1 MATTFHDV
9 TQNSE
14 EWFSLRLGK
23 VTSSIASDFMAFDGK
38 PFGDGAKKAALRI
51 ALERITNRLSEV
63 GVLKQPHG
71 PGARSRA
78 GRCNAL

>member
-51 ALERITNRLSEV
+51 ALERITNRLSE
-63 GVLKQPHG
+63 GGGL
-71 PGARSRA
+71 
-78 GRCNAL
+78 